1 MPELPEVETIRRGLA
16 KNIIGKRIAGFDADW
31 KKMLNRPLPAY
42 KKVLA
47 GRRIKDVER
56 RAKMLIIDLDGDW
69 RLWFHLKM
77 TGQLV
82 FSGGKKCVVGGHPIK
97 EGFSCG
103 PTRFTHATFSFGDKS
118 HLYFNDV
125 RKFGWVRLYRKNELA
140 GKLEAMKLGPE
151 PLSPGFTLP
160 IFQGRLKQKPNNK
173 IKAFLMDP
181 QNVVGLGNIYS
192 DEVCFFA
199 RVRPDRRAKSLKEG
213 EIKLLFQGIKKIL
226 AEAIKYEGTSFSD
239 YVNALG
245 EAGAYT
251 KKLKVYQRYG
261 LKCYRC
267 GGKVSRMKFGGRTSH
282 FCPGC
287 QK

>member
-1 MPELPEVETIRRGLA
+1 MPELPEVETIKRGLA
-16 KNIIGKRIAGFDADW
+16 KNIIGKKIAGFDSDW
-31 KKMLNRPLPAY
+31 KKMINLPLPAY
-42 KKVLA
+42 
-47 GRRIKDVER
+47 RRIVTGKQIKAISR
-56 RAKMLIIDLDGDW
+56 RAKMIVIDLSGDW
-69 RLWFHLKM
+69 HLWFHLKM

-82 FSGGKKCVVGGHPIK
+82 FSGGKKCVVGGHPIR

-103 PTRFTHATFSFGDKS
+103 PTKFTHATFQFSDKS

-125 RKFGWVRLYRKNELA
+125 RKFGWVRLYRSKELA
-140 GKLEAMKLGPE
+140 AKLEAMKLGPE
-151 PLSPGFTLP
+151 PLNPEFTLELL
-160 IFQGRLKQKPNNK
+160 QKLLKKKPNNK

-199 RVRPDRRAKSLKEG
+199 GVRPDRRVKSLKEA

-251 KKLKVYQRYG
+251 KKLKVYQRFG
-261 LKCYRC
+261 QKCYRC

-282 FCPGC
+282 FCPLC

>member
-1 MPELPEVETIRRGLA
+1 MLNLSLPEYRRILT
-16 KNIIGKRIAGFDADW
+16 GKRIKG
-31 KKMLNRPLPAY
+31 
-42 KKVLA
+42 
-47 GRRIKDVER
+47 IER
-56 RAKMLIIDLDGDW
+56 RAKMIIIDLSDDW

-82 FSGGKKCVVGGHPIK
+82 FSNGKKCVVGGHPIR

-103 PTRFTHATFSFGDKS
+103 PTKFTHATFSFGDKS

-125 RKFGWVRLYRKNELA
+125 RKFGWVRLYRSKELA
-140 GKLEAMKLGPE
+140 ARLDAMKLGPE
-151 PLSPGFTLP
+151 PLSPEFTLKL
-160 IFQGRLKQKPNNK
+160 FQALLKKKPNNK

-199 RVRPDRRAKSLKEG
+199 RVRPDRRVKSLKEG
-213 EIKLLFQGIKKIL
+213 ETKLLFRGIRKIL
-226 AEAIKYEGTSFSD
+226 TAAIKYEGTSFSD

-245 EAGAYT
+245 EAGGYT
-251 KKLKVYQRYG
+251 KKLKVYQRFG
-261 LKCYRC
+261 QKCRRC
-267 GGKVSRMKFGGRTSH
+267 GGKVGRMKFGGRTSH
-282 FCPGC
+282 FCLSC

>member
-1 MPELPEVETIRRGLA
+1 MPELPEVETIKRGLA
-16 KNIIGKRIAGFDADW
+16 KNIIGKKIAGFDSDW
-31 KKMLNRPLPAY
+31 KKMINLPLAAY
-42 KKVLA
+42 RKILA
-47 GRRIKDVER
+47 GKQIKGIER
-56 RAKMLIIDLDGDW
+56 RAKMIIIDLSDDW

-82 FSGGKKCVVGGHPIK
+82 YSGGKKCVVGGHPIR

-103 PTRFTHATFSFGDKS
+103 PTKFTHATFSFGDKS

-125 RKFGWVRLYRKNELA
+125 RKFGWVRLYKKPELEA
-140 GKLEAMKLGPE
+140 KLAAMKLGPE
-151 PLSPGFTLP
+151 PLEKEFTP
-160 IFQGRLKQKPNNK
+160 FVFQAALKRRPNNK

-192 DEVCFFA
+192 DEVCFYA
-199 RVRPDRRAKSLKEG
+199 RVRPDRRVRDLKES
-213 EIKLLFQGIKKIL
+213 EVKLLFRGIKAIL
-226 AEAIKYEGTSFSD
+226 ADAIKHEGTSFSD

-251 KKLKVYQRYG
+251 KKLKVYQRFG
-261 LKCYRC
+261 QKCYRC
-267 GGKVSRMKFGGRTSH
+267 GGKVSRMKLGGRTSH
-282 FCPGC
+282 FCPTC

>member
-16 KNIIGKRIAGFDADW
+16 KNIIGKKITGFSADW
-31 KKMLNRPLPAY
+31 PKMLNLPLPQY
-42 KKVLA
+42 
-47 GRRIKDVER
+47 RRILGGKKIEGVER
-56 RAKMLIIDLDGDW
+56 RAKMLIINLNDDW

-82 FSGGKKCVVGGHPIK
+82 YSGGKKKVVGGHPIK
-97 EGFSCG
+97 EGYEAD
-103 PTRFTHATFSFGDKS
+103 PNRFTHATFDFADGS
-118 HLYFNDV
+118 HLFFNDV
-125 RKFGWVRLYRKNELA
+125 RKFGWVRLYRSRDLA
-140 GKLEAMKLGPE
+140 AKLDALKLGPE
-151 PLSPGFTLP
+151 PLNPEFTLP
-160 IFQGRLKQKPNNK
+160 FFQKILKKRPNAK

-192 DEVCFFA
+192 DDVCFYA
-199 RVRPDRRAKSLKEG
+199 RVRPDRKVKDLKDN
-213 EIKLLFQGIKKIL
+213 EIKTLFKGIKAIL
-226 AEAIKYEGTSFSD
+226 ADAIKHEGTSFSD

-267 GGKVSRMKFGGRTSH
+267 PGKVSRMKFGGRTSH
-282 FCPGC
+282 FCPAC